1 MIDTPRLRLRRFR
14 PEDAPALAA
23 YRSDPQVARYQG
35 WESPLSAEAAAAQVA
50 SYAAGDP
57 RRPGWFQY
65 AIELRAEGRLIGDL
79 GVGLHENLRQAE
91 VGFTLAA
98 DRQGQGYASEAVR
111 ALVDALFA
119 GGLHKVSAE
128 CDARNASSARLLE
141 RVGFRREGL
150 RRSHTWFKGEWTDD
164 LVFGLL
170 ADDPRPTGPGS

>member
-14 PEDAPALAA
+14 PEDAPAMAA

-35 WESPLSAEAAAAQVA
+35 WESPLSAEAAEAQVA

-57 RRPGWFQY
+57 RQPGWFQY

-79 GVGLHENLRQAE
+79 GVCLHENLRQAE

-98 DRQGQGYASEAVR
+98 DRQGHGYASEAVR

-128 CDARNASSARLLE
+128 CDARNTSSARLLE

-150 RRSHTWFKGEWTDD
+150 RRAHTWFKGEWTDD

-170 ADDPRPTGPGS
+170 ADDPRPTVPGS